1 MSVISAI
8 LMIVLFIAELS
19 IFLTPQREE
28 KITLDQTLNEKMVIN
43 FNISMLK
50 IPCSGPFHI
59 HGVIPR
65 SVLGYHGHFGS
76 AANGRHVADR
86 EN

>member
-1 MSVISAI
+1 
-8 LMIVLFIAELS
+8 MIVLFIAELS

-50 IPCSGPFHI
+50 IPCSGSFQAY
-59 HGVIPR
+59 GGD
-65 SVLGYHGHFGS
+65 S
-76 AANGRHVADR
+76 
-86 EN
+86 